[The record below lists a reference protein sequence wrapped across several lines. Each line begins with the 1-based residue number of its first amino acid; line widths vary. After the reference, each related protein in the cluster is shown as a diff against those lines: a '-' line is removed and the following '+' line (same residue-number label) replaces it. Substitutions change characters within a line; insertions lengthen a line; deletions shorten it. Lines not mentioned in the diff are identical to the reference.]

1 MTAAPVPVHTPAV
14 NVTIRLK
21 GAMGPAVRAA
31 FEDLDVTIETIIT
44 GVLADDAAVQGVLR
58 RLGQFGLSLS
68 ELQVTNETDR
78 H

>member
-1 MTAAPVPVHTPAV
+1 MTAAPAPVHTPPV

-21 GAMGPAVRAA
+21 GALGPAVRAA
-31 FEDLDVTIETIIT
+31 FEDLDVTTETIIT

-68 ELQVTNETDR
+68 ELRVTKETDR